1 VVTTPAHT
9 DGRRQR
15 GERTRREIALRAA
28 EMASVRGLSD
38 VSLHQLA
45 LDLGLSKSGVA
56 AAFGSKQDLQLATV
70 AAARGVFITRVVA
83 PALAEP
89 PGLPRLRRL
98 IDCWL
103 SYVEDRVFPG
113 GCFMSAVMPEFEARP
128 GPVRDALDEGRR
140 AWLAL
145 LAEQVSHMQDSGI
158 LDDELPA
165 SAVAF
170 EIHALLAAA
179 NLDRNLTDDTRA
191 LEQARAVL
199 SVRVGL

>member
-1 VVTTPAHT
+1 
-9 DGRRQR
+9 
-15 GERTRREIALRAA
+15 
-28 EMASVRGLSD
+28 
-38 VSLHQLA
+38 
-45 LDLGLSKSGVA
+45 
-56 AAFGSKQDLQLATV
+56 
-70 AAARGVFITRVVA
+70 
-83 PALAEP
+83 
-89 PGLPRLRRL
+89 
-98 IDCWL
+98 
-103 SYVEDRVFPG
+103 
-113 GCFMSAVMPEFEARP
+113 
-128 GPVRDALDEGRR
+128 LDEGRR